1 MVMNLSQPTLSK
13 MADQE
18 LLEIF
23 LPKRTVCELVAEY
36 GSVQDAL
43 LNTCA
48 EELTRV
54 RGIGPVKA
62 RQLQYVCELAKR
74 LYKVQ
79 ANLPPAIRS
88 PQDMFDR
95 MADMQCLPVEQFRV
109 VYLNTKNGIIA
120 EETISQGTLN
130 AAVVGPRE
138 VFRRAVRLMAAAVIL
153 THNHP
158 SGDPAPSNEDIALT
172 KKLADAGKVMDIAVL
187 DHVIVGK
194 GQYVS
199 FKEKGLL

>member
-1 MVMNLSQPTLSK
+1 MVMNLSQPLLSK
-13 MADQE
+13 VADHE
-18 LLEIF
+18 LLEVF
-23 LPKRTVCELVAEY
+23 LPIRTVYELITEY

-43 LNTCA
+43 LNTCP

-79 ANLPPAIRS
+79 ANLPPTIRS
-88 PQDMFDR
+88 PKDMFSR
-95 MADMQCLPVEQFRV
+95 LADMQCLPVEQFRV
-109 VYLNTKNGIIA
+109 AYLNTKNGIIA
-120 EETISQGTLN
+120 EETIAQGTLN

-153 THNHP
+153 AHNHP
-158 SGDPAPSNEDIALT
+158 SGDPDPSSEDIALT
-172 KKLADAGKVMDIAVL
+172 KKLAEAGKVMDIAVL

-194 GQYVS
+194 GRYTS

>member
-1 MVMNLSQPTLSK
+1 MVTNLSHPSLSK

-18 LLEIF
+18 LLEVF
-23 LPKRTVCELVAEY
+23 LPKRTVRELVAEY

-43 LNTCA
+43 LNTCV

-74 LYKVQ
+74 LYKVK
-79 ANLPPAIRS
+79 ADFPPVIRS

-95 MADMQCLPVEQFRV
+95 MADMQVLPVEHFRV
-109 VYLNTKNGIIA
+109 AYLNTKNGIIT

-138 VFRRAVRLMAAAVIL
+138 VFRRAVRLMAAAIIL
-153 THNHP
+153 AHNHRRKNRFTGLFP
-158 SGDPAPSNEDIALT
+158 YDILGVA
-172 KKLADAGKVMDIAVL
+172 
-187 DHVIVGK
+187 
-194 GQYVS
+194 
-199 FKEKGLL
+199 

>member
-1 MVMNLSQPTLSK
+1 MNLNQPILSK

-48 EELTRV
+48 EELTRF
-54 RGIGPVKA
+54 RSIGPVKA

-79 ANLPPAIRS
+79 AKLPPAIRS

-109 VYLNTKNGIIA
+109 AYLNTKNGIIA
-120 EETISQGTLN
+120 EEIISQGTIN

-138 VFRRAVRLMAAAVIL
+138 VFRRAVRLNAAAVIL
-153 THNHP
+153 AHNHP
-158 SGDPAPSNEDIALT
+158 SGEPSPSSEDIALT
-172 KKLADAGKVMDIAVL
+172 KKLAEAGKVMDIAVL
-187 DHVIVGK
+187 DHIIVGK